1 MFHLIFSVILLLNLN
16 IQILK
21 MMKYF
26 NFKNLKISTKS
37 GLSLPLGKIKIQGEL
52 QPFKNYTTKKD
63 FSIFLKNKIASNL
76 SVNKPLFNKIID
88 IPFLNQSQKPFIT
101 KKADHTKELEDFLQN
116 YEKNIKEADGIASE
130 LLISLKSQNEGG
142 IISSIEKLNKL
153 PIRYAHLE
161 EVKQEILNNIEK
173 IPLTK
178 PHSFLQF
185 IQFTDKLEVE
195 NFEEYFAKIDNKIRK
210 FIEDKKFNIEEL
222 ALLIYAYSKYQV
234 TDKSLWR
241 LFYNQILS
249 NGVENLKLESISQVL
264 LAFTMI
270 QSLSNN
276 PNPNVNIP
284 PLFSEEEYHTLY
296 NKIFLAL
303 ESKISSLSFLD
314 TFRICISL
322 TKRPVPLNQVSENVW
337 KSLQLNFIK
346 EINTFDLYQISQI
359 LLLFCETPYLNYEV
373 FTAVEQEIN
382 EEYLEKIDEVI
393 KQSKSQGQGNNSP
406 PMNLTGLL
414 EDLSKICF
422 AFALSRQGTN
432 YYWNNV
438 IKTFLKLEDNVSNLA
453 VENLLFVCYR
463 LIDYLAHLQAMKGSE
478 EPDEAM
484 KGLMQLFKINE
495 DKIVKEK
502 LIENN
507 KIDPFNAMMPFA
519 RFGNVNTKIWNP
531 LVKNL
536 MNTLKSQTQVNPF
549 LLNDIIFALSNYYMN
564 LILSRDQDTRQ
575 VKEEENYYM
584 KNFNSIWTKIEDLII
599 SLDEKTVEVP
609 HVGNMII
616 DLSSVDLELN
626 RAWAFLTELLKEK
639 LNKFDVN
646 NFVMVLMGFSK
657 KDIKDDQL
665 WKMFEEY
672 TRNHINE
679 FSLEDLRKIIISFL
693 KHKEINKDFWQI
705 LENRFA
711 KEDVLSKLTLEYFID
726 LQIPFAITGIYN
738 EKIWNKFE
746 EIIFRNLKIFESDKD
761 YLMNTIYSFSRSGK
775 GTPLLWNKFCNV
787 VSKDLNGYDIDD
799 LGHLSVCL
807 KSEYVKK
814 NKLDS
819 ILNEGFWNAFAKN
832 VESKLHTAKLNSLNN
847 LLRGIKENEQL
858 NKNEKL
864 VRRIENRIEELFREI
879 PK

>member
-1 MFHLIFSVILLLNLN
+1 
-16 IQILK
+16 

-26 NFKNLKISTKS
+26 NFKNIKISS
-37 GLSLPLGKIKIQGEL
+37 NFGLFNTVWNIKNLNKVQPSKNYFTNKNFSVLLKNIINPSLS
-52 QPFKNYTTKKD
+52 FKNNQIQKINSSVFKQPQKTFTTK
-63 FSIFLKNKIASNL
+63 NSN
-76 SVNKPLFNKIID
+76 N
-88 IPFLNQSQKPFIT
+88 
-101 KKADHTKELEDFLQN
+101 TKELEDFLQN

-130 LLISLKSQNEGG
+130 LLISLKSQNESG
-142 IISSIEKLNKL
+142 IINSIEKLNKL
-153 PIRYAHLE
+153 PIRFAHLE
-161 EVKQEILNNIEK
+161 EVKQELLNNIEK

-178 PHSFLQF
+178 SHSILQF

-195 NFEEYFAKIDNKIRK
+195 NFEEYFSKLDYKIRK
-210 FIEDKKFNIEEL
+210 FIEDKKFDLEEL

-234 TDKSLWR
+234 TDKSLWK
-241 LFYNQILS
+241 LFYNQLLS
-249 NGVENLKLESISQVL
+249 NGIENLKLESISQVL

-276 PNPNVNIP
+276 PNNTIP
-284 PLFSEEEYHTLY
+284 TPSLFSEEEYHTIY
-296 NKIFLAL
+296 NKIFIAL

-337 KSLQLNFIK
+337 KALQLNFIR

-393 KQSKSQGQGNNSP
+393 KQNKVQNQGNNP
-406 PMNLTGLL
+406 PSMNLTGLL

-432 YYWNNV
+432 YFWNNAL
-438 IKTFLKLEDNVSNLA
+438 KTFLKLEDDVSNLA
-453 VENLLFVCYR
+453 VENLLFICYR
-463 LIDYLAHLQAMKGSE
+463 LIDYLAHLQAAKGSE
-478 EPDEAM
+478 EPDESM
-484 KGLMQLFKINE
+484 KGLMQLFKIVE
-495 DKIVKEK
+495 DKILNEK

-536 MNTLKSQTQVNPF
+536 MNTLKSQTAVNPF
-549 LLNDIIFALSNYYMN
+549 LLNDIIFTLSNYYMN
-564 LILSRDQDTRQ
+564 LILSRDQEVRQ
-575 VKEEENYYM
+575 GKEEENYFM

-599 SLDEKTVEVP
+599 ALDEKNVEVP
-609 HVGNMII
+609 HVANMII

-657 KDIKDDQL
+657 KDLKDDLL

-693 KHKEINKDFWQI
+693 KHKDINKDFWQI
-705 LENRFA
+705 LEQRFTN
-711 KEDVLSKLTLEYFID
+711 ENVLNKLTLEYLID

-746 EIIFRNLKIFESDKD
+746 EIIFRNLKVFESDKD

-787 VSKDLNGYDIDD
+787 VSKELNGYDIDD
-799 LGHLSVCL
+799 LGHLSICL

-819 ILNEGFWNAFAKN
+819 ILNEAFWNAFGKN

-847 LLRGIKENEQL
+847 LLRGIKENDL
-858 NKNEKL
+858 LSKNEKL
-864 VRRIENRIEELFREI
+864 VKRVENRIEELFREI
-879 PK
+879 SK